1 MEEWLKRALF
11 DLAGLSAVA
20 GILGFLIRQWITKA
34 VEYRYQ
40 AFLEREKAHIE
51 IQKQSA
57 QDLLTKENA
66 LYPEMVELV
75 YRIRN
80 VLRDSIEG
88 VRGEGQFYVE
98 EFRELTF
105 TYSEKLYG
113 YRIYLD
119 EDTFKL
125 LHSIKRA
132 AQDAYLLLNKFTR
145 AEGIKVIGLFGAD
158 GSDPE
163 LVRRTVEVLP
173 RLDECYS
180 KIDQAYAEVV
190 PKIRSHIE
198 GILRR

>member
-80 VLRDSIEG
+80 VLRIG
-88 VRGEGQFYVE
+88 VFADEFQAVLSGCFRVEHQF
-98 EFRELTF
+98 
-105 TYSEKLYG
+105 
-113 YRIYLD
+113 
-119 EDTFKL
+119 
-125 LHSIKRA
+125 A
-132 AQDAYLLLNKFTR
+132 
-145 AEGIKVIGLFGAD
+145 IGMSYD
-158 GSDPE
+158 RD
-163 LVRRTVEVLP
+163 
-173 RLDECYS
+173 
-180 KIDQAYAEVV
+180 
-190 PKIRSHIE
+190 
-198 GILRR
+198 GILGAARFRWVSARSAARACRSSASTN